1 LGDCSSNRDL
11 LGRASN
17 AGSQSQSEFVRTGTA
32 TLEIMGSNPGRDLL
46 NGELQNLLVNSQ
58 ARNNQQIRS
67 SLLIAALVGV
77 LVWKTQWPAIQPGLI
92 VLLVGQLGLAGFLI
106 FFNLRRKSPMK
117 LNELLAVEG
126 SAMRKAAW
134 LGNGSRLLGFAL
146 LGSGVWRSTHNLPIS
161 IGLGVV
167 YPAVIAWGLV
177 RSSGRAKRLETAR
190 RRMEGLG
197 PDPDAR

>member
-1 LGDCSSNRDL
+1 
-11 LGRASN
+11 
-17 AGSQSQSEFVRTGTA
+17 
-32 TLEIMGSNPGRDLL
+32 MSNPGPDLP
-46 NGELQNLLVNSQ
+46 NRELQRVLLDSK

-92 VLLVGQLGLAGFLI
+92 VLLIGQLGLAGFLV
-106 FFNLRRKSPMK
+106 FVNLRRKLPMK

-146 LGSGVWRSTHNLPIS
+146 LGFGVWRSTHNLPIS

-177 RSSGRAKRLETAR
+177 RSSGRAKRLEAGR
-190 RRMEGLG
+190 RRTEGLG